1 MASSESSKTVF
12 LAMSVNFSIGVAKSI
27 IATITM
33 SSAMFSEA
41 VHSFVDT
48 GNQFLLWF
56 GIKQAKKSNPKI
68 YPLGRG
74 REEYFWTLVVAVL
87 IFTIGGLVSLEHGI
101 ESLSHP
107 KKLENLSISLTLLIV
122 SIILESYVLKKAIS
136 ELKRGKAKN
145 KGILKLLKEST
156 DGPLIAIVVEDF
168 AATLGLIFA
177 LVGTVLSFI
186 TQNSV
191 YDSISA
197 ISIGILLMVS
207 GIFLGYEMKHLITGE
222 SISNEKLKKI
232 KQLISSNEQVLNL
245 SNLKILPIGSN
256 QYLALINLDYRDS
269 LKDEE
274 IITVN
279 SSLINSIKNSE
290 PSISE
295 IYFNP
300 QKDIIILWKLIKTI
314 CRKSKFK

>member
-1 MASSESSKTVF
+1 
-12 LAMSVNFSIGVAKSI
+12 
-27 IATITM
+27 
-33 SSAMFSEA
+33 
-41 VHSFVDT
+41 
-48 GNQFLLWF
+48 
-56 GIKQAKKSNPKI
+56 
-68 YPLGRG
+68 
-74 REEYFWTLVVAVL
+74 
-87 IFTIGGLVSLEHGI
+87 
-101 ESLSHP
+101 
-107 KKLENLSISLTLLIV
+107 
-122 SIILESYVLKKAIS
+122 
-136 ELKRGKAKN
+136 
-145 KGILKLLKEST
+145 
-156 DGPLIAIVVEDF
+156 
-168 AATLGLIFA
+168 LGLIFA

-300 QKDIIILWKLIKTI
+300 Q
-314 CRKSKFK
+314 

>member
-12 LAMSVNFSIGVAKSI
+12 LAMSVNFSIRVAKSI

-300 QKDIIILWKLIKTI
+300 Q
-314 CRKSKFK
+314 

>member
-1 MASSESSKTVF
+1 MASNESSKTVF
-12 LAMSVNFSIGVAKSI
+12 LAMSVNFSIGIAKSV

-41 VHSFVDT
+41 IHSFVDT

-56 GIKQAKKSNPKI
+56 GIKQSKKINPKL

-107 KKLENLSISLTLLIV
+107 KKLENLSISIALLVI
-122 SIILESYVLKKAIS
+122 SIILESYVLKKAITQ
-136 ELKRGKAKN
+136 LK
-145 KGILKLLKEST
+145 KGHDKKKGVMKLLKEST

-168 AATLGLIFA
+168 AATLGLLLA
-177 LVGTVLSFI
+177 LVGTLLSSF
-186 TQNSV
+186 TQNSI

-197 ISIGILLMVS
+197 ISIGVLLMVS
-207 GIFLGYEMKHLITGE
+207 GLFLGYEMKHLITGE
-222 SISNEKLKKI
+222 SISKDKLEKVETIIISNKDI
-232 KQLISSNEQVLNL
+232 TRLI
-245 SNLKILPIGSN
+245 NLKILPIESK
-256 QYLALINLDYRDS
+256 QYLALLKLDYNDS
-269 LKDEE
+269 LEDHE
-274 IITVN
+274 IVSINRLLKEQINKNEPTIT
-279 SSLINSIKNSE
+279 
-290 PSISE
+290 E

-300 QKDIIILWKLIKTI
+300 Q
-314 CRKSKFK
+314 

>member
-1 MASSESSKTVF
+1 MASNESSKTVF
-12 LAMSVNFSIGVAKSI
+12 LAMSVNFSIGIAKSV

-41 VHSFVDT
+41 IHSFVDT

-56 GIKQAKKSNPKI
+56 GIKQSKKINPKL

-107 KKLENLSISLTLLIV
+107 KKLENLSISIALLVI
-122 SIILESYVLKKAIS
+122 SIILESYVLKKAITQ
-136 ELKRGKAKN
+136 LK
-145 KGILKLLKEST
+145 KGHDKKKGVMKLLKEST

-168 AATLGLIFA
+168 AATLGLFIA
-177 LVGTVLSFI
+177 LVGTLLSSF
-186 TQNSV
+186 TQNSI

-197 ISIGILLMVS
+197 ISIGVLLMVS
-207 GIFLGYEMKHLITGE
+207 GLFLGYEMKHLITGE
-222 SISNEKLKKI
+222 SISKDKLEKVETIIISNKDI
-232 KQLISSNEQVLNL
+232 TRLI
-245 SNLKILPIGSN
+245 NLKILPIGSK
-256 QYLALINLDYRDS
+256 QYLALLKLDYKDS
-269 LKDEE
+269 LEDHE
-274 IITVN
+274 IVSINRLLKEQINKNEPTIT
-279 SSLINSIKNSE
+279 
-290 PSISE
+290 E

-300 QKDIIILWKLIKTI
+300 Q
-314 CRKSKFK
+314 

>member
-177 LVGTVLSFI
+177 LIGTVLSFI

-300 QKDIIILWKLIKTI
+300 Q
-314 CRKSKFK
+314 

>member
-41 VHSFVDT
+41 LHSFVDT

-232 KQLISSNEQVLNL
+232 KKLISSNEQVLNL

-300 QKDIIILWKLIKTI
+300 Q
-314 CRKSKFK
+314 